1 MSTPVKDPT
10 WKGALAAALLFLLG
24 AVAGVAGDRIWLR
37 GVPPAEAAEPL
48 TVAGLSSALNLDPA
62 QGARVRSVL
71 DSLQTVV
78 SEAAQAGADSLRS
91 VSVEGRR
98 RLEDA
103 LPPDRRAAFQQWME
117 QRHAQMMRGMGGGM
131 MGRGRRMGPRA
142 GRGGMRGPGDT
153 TRPRRGGG
161 RGMTGPGMMQA
172 PDSGRGRM
180 MGPGMMRR
188 DTGG

>member
-1 MSTPVKDPT
+1 MSTPGTDPT
-10 WKGALAAALLFLLG
+10 WKAALAAALLFLLG
-24 AVAGVAGDRIWLR
+24 AVAGVAGDRMWLR
-37 GVPPAEAAEPL
+37 GVPAAEAAEPL

-78 SEAAQAGADSLRS
+78 SQAALAGADSLRS

-98 RLEDA
+98 RIEEA
-103 LPPDRRAAFQQWME
+103 LPPDRRAAFRQWME
-117 QRHAQMMRGMGGGM
+117 QRHAQMMREMGGGM
-131 MGRGRRMGPRA
+131 MGRGRMMGPQGR
-142 GRGGMRGPGDT
+142 RGGMPGTADTLRAPRGG
-153 TRPRRGGG
+153 RRGM
-161 RGMTGPGMMQA
+161 RGPGMMQA